1 MRHRRLADSG
11 HPADFPYQEAST
23 MTMICKWV
31 HADDGALVMEWTK
44 AEDMHV
50 RRGPGGQ
57 QPPSTGGLAVRDARV
72 LTPLGGGNND
82 HPLAAGVSR
91 TADYPAGDE
100 PAAIPGVTLIR
111 ERASR

>member
-1 MRHRRLADSG
+1 MALV
-11 HPADFPYQEAST
+11 
-23 MTMICKWV
+23 CKWV
-31 HADDGALVMEWTK
+31 HADDGALVMEWAK

-57 QPPSTGGLAVRDARV
+57 QPPFTAGLAGRDARV

-82 HPLAAGVSR
+82 HPPAAGVSW
-91 TADYPAGDE
+91 TAGYPAGDE
-100 PAAIPGVTLIR
+100 PAAIPGVTAIP

>member
-1 MRHRRLADSG
+1 
-11 HPADFPYQEAST
+11 
-23 MTMICKWV
+23 MTMSCKWV

-50 RRGPGGQ
+50 RREPGGQ
-57 QPPSTGGLAVRDARV
+57 QPPSAAGLAVRDARV
-72 LTPLGGGNND
+72 LTPLGAGNND
-82 HPLAAGVSR
+82 HPPAAGISR

-100 PAAIPGVTLIR
+100 PAAIPRVTVIR